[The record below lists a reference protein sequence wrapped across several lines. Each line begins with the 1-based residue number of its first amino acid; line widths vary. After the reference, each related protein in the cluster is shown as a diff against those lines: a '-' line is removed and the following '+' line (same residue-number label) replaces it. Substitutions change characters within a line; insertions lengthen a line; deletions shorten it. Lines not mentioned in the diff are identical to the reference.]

1 MKMEFISM
9 DKVNIID
16 RDFDLIINE
25 HIDFYLPLC
34 GKTILVTGAT
44 GLIGFSLIQYLL
56 KIGKRYSNP
65 PKILALVRNIN
76 KAKKMYGESEY
87 VHFICSD
94 IREPLSIESK
104 IDFIVHGA
112 SQTASSAFVNEP
124 VETIM
129 TAIQGTLN
137 VLNLAKEKQVES
149 FVYLSS
155 MEVYGAPDSDEK
167 IDENHATNLNAMVV
181 RSSYPE
187 SKRMCESLCAS
198 FCSEYDVRAK
208 VIRLTQTFG
217 PGVNYNDG
225 RVFADFAR
233 AVIENRNI
241 VLHTKGETKRCYLY
255 TIDAVTAIL
264 TVLLKGKEG
273 LAYNAANESTYCSIF
288 EMANLVAEKCS
299 SNKIKVV
306 IQEEEPSKFGYAP
319 VLKMNLDTKKLRE
332 LGWEPTKNLIGM
344 FTDMIHSMK
353 NQKK

>member
-1 MKMEFISM
+1 M
-9 DKVNIID
+9 DQLNILD
-16 RDFDLIINE
+16 REIDLILDRYTG
-25 HIDFYLPLC
+25 HFLPLC

-44 GLIGFSLIQYLL
+44 GLIGFSVIQFLL
-56 KIGKRYSNP
+56 KIGKRSSNP
-65 PKILALVRNIN
+65 PIMLALVRNIN
-76 KAKKMYGESEY
+76 KAKKMYGESEF

-104 IDFIVHGA
+104 IDYIVHGA

-137 VLNLAKEKQVES
+137 VLNLAKEKKVES

-167 IDENHATNLNAMVV
+167 IDENHATNLNAMAV

-198 FCSEYDVRAK
+198 FCSEYDVPAK
-208 VIRLTQTFG
+208 IIRLTQTFG

-233 AVIENRNI
+233 AVIENRDI

-264 TVLLKGKEG
+264 TVLLKGKKG

-299 SNKIKVV
+299 SNKIMVN
-306 IQEEEPSKFGYAP
+306 IQEEESSKFGYAP
-319 VLKMNLDTKKLRE
+319 ILKMNLDTRRLQE
-332 LGWEPTKNLIGM
+332 LGWEPTKDLIGM
-344 FTDMIHSMK
+344 FTDMIHSM
-353 NQKK
+353 NNEKK